1 MQKARRHALPGAPTA
16 CRQTGSGSL
25 SLPCSGF
32 FSPFPHGTCPLSV
45 SWEYLAL
52 RDGPRRF
59 SQDFSC
65 PAILRVHLNRT
76 ELSCTGLSPSAAARP
91 RAFHFARLYP
101 YWWPYYPGLASTT
114 PVWAIPRSLATT
126 CGITFVFSSCG
137 YLDVSVPRVRFP
149 FGMAGLPPAGL
160 PHSDIRVSTAVC
172 AFARL
177 FAAYHVLL
185 RLQEPRHPPSALLLL
200 LSDDETLRLATP
212 FALVRFFVF
221 PSIMSKTFFRMTR
234 ICGE

>member
-65 PAILRVHLNRT
+65 PAILRIHLNRT
-76 ELSCTGLSPSAAARP
+76 KLSCTGLSPSAAARP
-91 RAFHFARLYP
+91 RAFHFARLNP

-114 PVWAIPRSLATT
+114 PVWAIPRSLPFRDGRPSA
-126 CGITFVFSSCG
+126 C
-137 YLDVSVPRVRFP
+137 RVAP
-149 FGMAGLPPAGL
+149 FGHPGING
-160 PHSDIRVSTAVC
+160 C
-172 AFARL
+172 
-177 FAAYHVLL
+177 L
-185 RLQEPRHPPSALLLL
+185 RLRPAFRSLPRPSSPPGAKASTVCP
-200 LSDDETLRLATP
+200 SLA
-212 FALVRFFVF
+212 
-221 PSIMSKTFFRMTR
+221 S
-234 ICGE
+234 